1 LCKIFVAI
9 ALWEKLVQ
17 VTAVCYDPRLH
28 WKLGESLMSSRG
40 ILSQMYQASTRRLAR
55 FRGVF
60 SSDIGIDLG
69 TANTLVFVRGRGIVL
84 AEPSVVAVDS
94 MTNEVLAVGHKA
106 KAMLGKTPRKIHAV
120 RPMKDGVIADFEI
133 AEGMLK
139 ALIRRVTPARSLF
152 RPRILIAVPS
162 GITGVEKRA
171 VEDSAL
177 HAGAQEVLL
186 IEEPMAAAIG
196 VDLPVHEPCASM
208 IIDIGGGTTEIAILS
223 LGGIV
228 ESRSLR
234 IAGDE
239 FDECIVNYMRRTYNL
254 MIGPRTAEEI
264 KISIGSAYPL
274 GEHELE
280 MEVKGRDQVSGLP
293 VTRRINSV
301 EIREC
306 LAEPILQI
314 IDGVKLTLEK
324 CPPELASDLVERGM
338 VLAGGGALIRGLDKA
353 LHKETGLPVT
363 VAPNPLLAVCLGTGK
378 ALDYLDKFKRRKGL
392 VN

>member
-1 LCKIFVAI
+1 MTNHLATRKSKGIRSTLSDAYQSTI
-9 ALWEKLVQ
+9 G
-17 VTAVCYDPRLH
+17 RLNH
-28 WKLGESLMSSRG
+28 
-40 ILSQMYQASTRRLAR
+40 

-69 TANTLVFVRGRGIVL
+69 TANTLVFVRGKGIVL
-84 AEPSVVAVDS
+84 AEPSVVAVDTN
-94 MTNEVLAVGHKA
+94 TNEVLAVGHKA
-106 KAMLGKTPRKIHAV
+106 KAMLGRTPQRIHAV

-139 ALIRRVTPARSLF
+139 ALIKRVTPSRSLF
-152 RPRILIAVPS
+152 RPKILIAVPS

-177 HAGAQEVLL
+177 HAGAQEVIL

-196 VDLPVHEPCASM
+196 VDLPVHEPYANM
-208 IIDIGGGTTEIAILS
+208 IIDIGGGTTEVAIIS

-239 FDECIVNYMRRTYNL
+239 FDDCIMNYMRRTYNL

-264 KISIGSAYPL
+264 KMTIGSAYPL
-274 GEHELE
+274 GGNELE
-280 MEVKGRDQVSGLP
+280 MEVRGRDQVAGLP
-293 VTRRINSV
+293 VTKRINSV

-306 LAEPILQI
+306 LSEPIQQI
-314 IDGVKLTLEK
+314 IESVKLTLEK
-324 CPPELASDLVERGM
+324 CPPELAADLVERGM
-338 VLAGGGALIRGLDKA
+338 VIAGGGALIKGIDKA
-353 LHKETGLPVT
+353 LIKETGLPVI
-363 VAPNPLLAVCLGTGK
+363 AAANPMLSVCLGTGK
-378 ALDYLDKFKRRKGL
+378 ALQFLNEFSRRKL
-392 VN
+392 

>member
-1 LCKIFVAI
+1 MNQKKSVNVK
-9 ALWEKLVQ
+9 E
-17 VTAVCYDPRLH
+17 
-28 WKLGESLMSSRG
+28 
-40 ILSQMYQASTRRLAR
+40 ILSRLMNSIFGKAGR
-55 FRGVF
+55 LSGFF

-69 TANTLVFVRGRGIVL
+69 TANILIYVRGKGIVL

-94 MTNEVLAVGHKA
+94 ATNEVLAVGHKA

-139 ALIRRVTPARSLF
+139 ALIKKVTPSRSLF
-152 RPRILIAVPS
+152 RPKILIAVPS

-177 HAGAQEVLL
+177 RAGAQEVIL

-196 VDLPVHEPCASM
+196 VDLPVHEPCANM
-208 IIDIGGGTTEIAILS
+208 IVDIGGGTTEIGIIS

-228 ESRSLR
+228 ECLSLR

-239 FDECIVNYMRRTYNL
+239 FDECIMNYMRRTYNL

-264 KISIGSAYPL
+264 KITIGSAYPL
-274 GEHELE
+274 GENELE
-280 MEVKGRDQVSGLP
+280 MEVRGRDQVAGLP
-293 VTRRINSV
+293 IMKRINSV

-306 LAEPILQI
+306 LAEPIQQI
-314 IDGVKLTLEK
+314 IEGVKATLEK
-324 CPPELASDLVERGM
+324 CPPELAADLVDRGM
-338 VLAGGGALIRGLDKA
+338 VLAGGGALIKGLDKA
-353 LHKETGLPVT
+353 LMKETGLPVT
-363 VAPNPLLAVCLGTGK
+363 VAPHPLLAVCLGTGK
-378 ALDYLDKFKRRKGL
+378 ALEYLDKFKKKKAL
-392 VN
+392 I

>member
-1 LCKIFVAI
+1 MNTKKSFDIKQIFANATQMV
-9 ALWEKLVQ
+9 LSKFGKLS
-17 VTAVCYDPRLH
+17 
-28 WKLGESLMSSRG
+28 G
-40 ILSQMYQASTRRLAR
+40 
-55 FRGVF
+55 FF

-69 TANTLVFVRGRGIVL
+69 TANTLVYVRGKGIVL
-84 AEPSVVAVDS
+84 AEPSVVSVDS
-94 MTNEVLAVGHKA
+94 ITGEVLAIGHKA

-139 ALIRRVTPARSLF
+139 ALIKRVTPARSLF
-152 RPRILIAVPS
+152 RPKILIAVPS

-177 HAGAQEVLL
+177 RAGAQEVIL

-196 VDLPVHEPCASM
+196 VDLPVHEPIANM
-208 IIDIGGGTTEIAILS
+208 IVDIGGGTTEIAIIS

-228 ESRSLR
+228 ECRSLR

-264 KISIGSAYPL
+264 KMTIGSAYPL
-274 GEHELE
+274 GDHELE
-280 MEVKGRDQVSGLP
+280 MEVRGRDQVAGLP
-293 VTRRINSV
+293 ITKRINSV

-306 LAEPILQI
+306 LAEPLQQI
-314 IDGVKLTLEK
+314 IESVKLTLEK
-324 CPPELASDLVERGM
+324 CPPELAADLVERGM
-338 VLAGGGALIRGLDKA
+338 VLAGGGALIKGIDKA
-353 LHKETGLPVT
+353 LIKETGLPVII
-363 VAPNPLLAVCLGTGK
+363 APHPLLAVCLGTGK
-378 ALDYLDKFKRRKGL
+378 ALEYLDKFKKRKAVL
-392 VN
+392 

>member
-1 LCKIFVAI
+1 MSPTESKNFTTGIIKAGRS
-9 ALWEKLVQ
+9 LWN
-17 VTAVCYDPRLH
+17 RMGH
-28 WKLGESLMSSRG
+28 MSG
-40 ILSQMYQASTRRLAR
+40 L
-55 FRGVF
+55 F

-69 TANTLVFVRGRGIVL
+69 TANTLVYVSGKGIVL

-94 MTNEVLAVGHKA
+94 VTNEVLAVGHKA

-139 ALIRRVTPARSLF
+139 VLIKRVTPTRSLF
-152 RPRILIAVPS
+152 RPKILIAVPS

-177 HAGAQEVLL
+177 RAGAQEVILL
-186 IEEPMAAAIG
+186 EEPMAAALG
-196 VDLPVHEPCASM
+196 VDLPVHEPYANM
-208 IIDIGGGTTEIAILS
+208 IIDIGGGTTEIAIIS

-234 IAGDE
+234 VAGDE

-264 KISIGSAYPL
+264 KMTIGSAYPL
-274 GEHELE
+274 GENELE
-280 MEVKGRDQVSGLP
+280 MEVRGRDQVAGLP
-293 VTRRINSV
+293 MTKRINSV

-306 LAEPILQI
+306 LAEPIAQI
-314 IDGVKLTLEK
+314 IEGVKLTLEK
-324 CPPELASDLVERGM
+324 CPPELAADLVERGM
-338 VLAGGGALIRGLDKA
+338 VLAGGGALIKGIDKA
-353 LHKETGLPVT
+353 LIKETGLPVI

-378 ALDYLDKFKRRKGL
+378 ALESLEKLKKRKSRML
-392 VN
+392 

>member
-1 LCKIFVAI
+1 MKEAVVLKANIT
-9 ALWEKLVQ
+9 KLS
-17 VTAVCYDPRLH
+17 
-28 WKLGESLMSSRG
+28 KLIVNKWRDITGLF
-40 ILSQMYQASTRRLAR
+40 T
-55 FRGVF
+55 
-60 SSDIGIDLG
+60 SDIGIDLG
-69 TANTLVFVRGRGIVL
+69 TANTLVYVRGKGIVL

-94 MTNEVLAVGHKA
+94 ITNDVLAVGQKA

-139 ALIRRVTPARSLF
+139 ALIKRVTPQRSLF
-152 RPRILIAVPS
+152 RPKILIAVPS

-177 HAGAQEVLL
+177 RAGAQEVIL

-196 VDLPVHEPCASM
+196 VDLPVHEPAANM
-208 IIDIGGGTTEIAILS
+208 IVDIGGGTTEIAIIS

-234 IAGDE
+234 IGGDE
-239 FDECIVNYMRRTYNL
+239 FDECIINYMRRTYNL
-254 MIGPRTAEEI
+254 MIGPRTAEDI
-264 KISIGSAYPL
+264 KMTIGSAYPL

-280 MEVKGRDQVSGLP
+280 MEVRGRDQVAGLP
-293 VTRRINSV
+293 VTKRINSV

-314 IDGVKLTLEK
+314 IESVKLTLEK
-324 CPPELASDLVERGM
+324 CPPELAADLVERGM
-338 VLAGGGALIRGLDKA
+338 VLAGGGALIKGLDKF
-353 LHKETGLPVT
+353 LIKECGLPVII
-363 VAPNPLLAVCLGTGK
+363 APSPLLAVCLGTGK
-378 ALDYLDKFKRRKGL
+378 ALEYLEKFQKKKSFVGG
-392 VN
+392 

>member
-1 LCKIFVAI
+1 MAQANQFNLKQVFD
-9 ALWEKLVQ
+9 KLGRRMFDRVGQ
-17 VTAVCYDPRLH
+17 VT
-28 WKLGESLMSSRG
+28 G
-40 ILSQMYQASTRRLAR
+40 I
-55 FRGVF
+55 F
-60 SSDIGIDLG
+60 SNDIGIDLG
-69 TANTLVFVRGRGIVL
+69 TANTLVYVRGKGIVL

-94 MTNEVLAVGHKA
+94 TTNEVLAVGHKA

-133 AEGMLK
+133 AEGMIK
-139 ALIRRVTPARSLF
+139 ALLKRVTPARSLF
-152 RPRILIAVPS
+152 RPKILIAVPS

-171 VEDSAL
+171 VEDSAMR
-177 HAGAQEVLL
+177 AGAQEVLL

-196 VDLPVHEPCASM
+196 VDLPVHEPSANM
-208 IIDIGGGTTEIAILS
+208 IIDIGGGTTEIAIIS

-239 FDECIVNYMRRTYNL
+239 FDECVMNYMRRTYNL

-264 KISIGSAYPL
+264 KMTIGSAYPL

-280 MEVKGRDQVSGLP
+280 MEVRGRDQVAGLP
-293 VTRRINSV
+293 ITKRINSV

-306 LAEPILQI
+306 LAEPIQQI
-314 IDGVKLTLEK
+314 VESVKLALEK
-324 CPPELASDLVERGM
+324 CPPELAADLVERGM
-338 VLAGGGALIRGLDKA
+338 VLAGGGALIKGLDKA
-353 LHKETGLPVT
+353 LIKETGLPVI

-378 ALDYLDKFKRRKGL
+378 ALEYLDKFKKRKAHAI
-392 VN
+392 

>member
-1 LCKIFVAI
+1 MNQKFKNIGKAAI
-9 ALWEKLVQ
+9 AKWG
-17 VTAVCYDPRLH
+17 H
-28 WKLGESLMSSRG
+28 FSG
-40 ILSQMYQASTRRLAR
+40 I
-55 FRGVF
+55 F

-69 TANTLVFVRGRGIVL
+69 TANTLVYVKGKGIVL

-94 MTNEVLAVGHKA
+94 VTGEVLAVGHKA

-139 ALIRRVTPARSLF
+139 ALIKRVTPTRSLF
-152 RPRILIAVPS
+152 RPKILIAVPS

-177 HAGAQEVLL
+177 RAGAQEVVL

-196 VDLPVHEPCASM
+196 VDLPVHEPSANM
-208 IIDIGGGTTEIAILS
+208 IIDVGGGTTEIAIIS

-254 MIGPRTAEEI
+254 MIGPRTAEDI

-274 GEHELE
+274 GENELE
-280 MEVKGRDQVSGLP
+280 MEVRGRDQVAGLP
-293 VTRRINSV
+293 VTKRINSV

-306 LAEPILQI
+306 LAEPIQQI
-314 IDGVKLTLEK
+314 IESVKLTLEK
-324 CPPELASDLVERGM
+324 CPPELAADLVERGM
-338 VLAGGGALIRGLDKA
+338 VLAGGGALIKGLDKA
-353 LHKETGLPVT
+353 LIKASGLPVI

-378 ALDYLDKFKRRKGL
+378 ALEYLDKFKKRKGML
-392 VN
+392 

>member
-1 LCKIFVAI
+1 MSKNKSGQLNLQGFLGQAGRRILDKCG
-9 ALWEKLVQ
+9 Q
-17 VTAVCYDPRLH
+17 VSGL
-28 WKLGESLMSSRG
+28 
-40 ILSQMYQASTRRLAR
+40 
-55 FRGVF
+55 F

-69 TANTLVFVRGRGIVL
+69 TANTLIYVRGKGIVL
-84 AEPSVVAVDS
+84 AEPSVVAVDTT
-94 MTNEVLAVGHKA
+94 TNEVLAVGHKA

-139 ALIRRVTPARSLF
+139 ALIKRVTPARTLF
-152 RPRILIAVPS
+152 RPKILIAVPS

-177 HAGAQEVLL
+177 RAGAQEVIL

-196 VDLPVHEPCASM
+196 VDLPVHEPSGTM
-208 IIDIGGGTTEIAILS
+208 IIDIGGGTTEIAIIS

-264 KISIGSAYPL
+264 KMIIGSAYPL
-274 GEHELE
+274 GDNELE
-280 MEVKGRDQVSGLP
+280 MEVRGRDQVAGLP
-293 VTRRINSV
+293 VTKRINSV

-306 LAEPILQI
+306 LAEPLQQI
-314 IDGVKLTLEK
+314 IEGVKLTLEK
-324 CPPELASDLVERGM
+324 CPPELAADLVERGM
-338 VLAGGGALIRGLDKA
+338 VMAGGGALIKGLDKA
-353 LHKETGLPVT
+353 LIKETGLPVI
-363 VAPNPLLAVCLGTGK
+363 VAPSPLLAVCMGTGK
-378 ALDYLDKFKRRKGL
+378 ALEYLDKFKKRKSML
-392 VN
+392 

>member
-1 LCKIFVAI
+1 MSKKKSFSFQTIIDEVNS
-9 ALWEKLVQ
+9 
-17 VTAVCYDPRLH
+17 
-28 WKLGESLMSSRG
+28 SLTG
-40 ILSQMYQASTRRLAR
+40 QMNR

-60 SSDIGIDLG
+60 SNDIGIDLG
-69 TANTLVFVRGRGIVL
+69 TANTLVFVRGKGIVL

-94 MTNEVLAVGHKA
+94 ATGEVLAVGHKA

-139 ALIRRVTPARSLF
+139 ALIKRVTPARSLF
-152 RPRILIAVPS
+152 RPKILIAVPS

-177 HAGAQEVLL
+177 HAGAQEVVL

-196 VDLPVHEPCASM
+196 VDLPVHEASANM
-208 IIDIGGGTTEIAILS
+208 IIDIGGGTTEIAIIS

-239 FDECIVNYMRRTYNL
+239 FDDCIINYMRRTYNL

-264 KISIGSAYPL
+264 KMTIGSAYSL
-274 GEHELE
+274 GAGELE
-280 MEVKGRDQVSGLP
+280 MEVRGRDQVAGLP
-293 VTRRINSV
+293 VTKRINSV
-301 EIREC
+301 EMREC
-306 LAEPILQI
+306 LAEPIQQI
-314 IDGVKLTLEK
+314 IENVKLTLEK
-324 CPPELASDLVERGM
+324 CPPELAADLVERGM
-338 VLAGGGALIRGLDKA
+338 VLAGGGALIKGLDKA
-353 LHKETGLPVT
+353 LIKETGLPVI

-378 ALDYLDKFKRRKGL
+378 ALEYLDKFKKRKSL
-392 VN
+392 

>member
-1 LCKIFVAI
+1 MSKKNFSGAIRSLYHSAVGKIN
-9 ALWEKLVQ
+9 
-17 VTAVCYDPRLH
+17 
-28 WKLGESLMSSRG
+28 
-40 ILSQMYQASTRRLAR
+40 R

-60 SSDIGIDLG
+60 SNDIGIDLG
-69 TANTLVFVRGRGIVL
+69 TANTLVFVRGKGIVL

-94 MTNEVLAVGHKA
+94 NTNEVLAVGHKA

-139 ALIRRVTPARSLF
+139 VIINRVTPVRSLF
-152 RPRILIAVPS
+152 RPKILIAVPS

-177 HAGAQEVLL
+177 HAGAQEVIL

-196 VDLPVHEPCASM
+196 AGLPVHEPSASM
-208 IIDIGGGTTEIAILS
+208 IIDIGGGTTEIAIIS

-239 FDECIVNYMRRTYNL
+239 FDECIINYMRRTYNL

-264 KISIGSAYPL
+264 KMTIGSAYSM
-274 GEHELE
+274 GGNELE
-280 MEVKGRDQVSGLP
+280 MEVRGRDQVAGLP
-293 VTRRINSV
+293 VTKRINSV

-306 LAEPILQI
+306 LAEPIQVI
-314 IDGVKLTLEK
+314 IEGVRLTLEK
-324 CPPELASDLVERGM
+324 SPPELAADLVETGM
-338 VLAGGGALIRGLDKA
+338 MLAGGGALIKGLDKA
-353 LHKETGLPVT
+353 LTKETGLPVII
-363 VAPNPLLAVCLGTGK
+363 APQPLLAVCLGTGIT
-378 ALDYLDKFKRRKGL
+378 LEFLDKYKKRKY
-392 VN
+392 

>member
-1 LCKIFVAI
+1 M
-9 ALWEKLVQ
+9 ALTKDRVKHSFGEIKSLLRQ
-17 VTAVCYDPRLH
+17 KFHRL
-28 WKLGESLMSSRG
+28 SG
-40 ILSQMYQASTRRLAR
+40 I
-55 FRGVF
+55 F

-69 TANTLVFVRGRGIVL
+69 TANTLVFVRGKGIVL

-94 MTNEVLAVGHKA
+94 LTNEVLAVGHKA

-133 AEGMLK
+133 AEGMIK
-139 ALIRRVTPARSLF
+139 ALLKRVTPTRSLF

-196 VDLPVHEPCASM
+196 VDLPVH
-208 IIDIGGGTTEIAILS
+208 
-223 LGGIV
+223 GGIV

-239 FDECIVNYMRRTYNL
+239 FDDCIMNYMRRTYNL
-254 MIGPRTAEEI
+254 MIGPRSAEEI
-264 KISIGSAYPL
+264 KMTIGSAYPL
-274 GEHELE
+274 GNNELE
-280 MEVKGRDQVSGLP
+280 MEVRGRDQVAGLP
-293 VTRRINSV
+293 ITKRINSV

-306 LAEPILQI
+306 LAEPIQQI
-314 IDGVKLTLEK
+314 IESVKLTLEK
-324 CPPELASDLVERGM
+324 CPPELAADLVERGM
-338 VLAGGGALIRGLDKA
+338 VLAGGGALMKGLDKA
-353 LHKETGLPVT
+353 LIKETGLPVF
-363 VAPNPLLAVCLGTGK
+363 VASNPLLAVCLGTGK
-378 ALDYLDKFKRRKGL
+378 ALEYLDKFKKKKSI
-392 VN
+392 